1 MEFAYLLGGGTPTI
15 KKYKMAAG
23 HAAGIIVLVPAA
35 DATGLTTSTT
45 TGMVDAVGLTL
56 DAILSQGAPVAYST
70 TQGAVEH
77 LQSVIINSDAVFK
90 ALLVGSAANAVLETR
105 TVGTASSNGLTVVG
119 TTGDTDPSS
128 PDMDEGTVW
137 YASGSNGGASRKITS
152 TTTTLTVTV
161 IVPFSA
167 NRIGDKYHT
176 ADYTPGTEGVTL
188 STNLQNVR
196 GEIAATTGRMSCI
209 DLNLNGAGNSSLEL
223 ILTDHIWSGSAL
235 S

>member
-1 MEFAYLLGGGTPTI
+1 MQFGYLLSGGAPVI
-15 KKYKMAAG
+15 KKYKMALG

-35 DATGLTTSTT
+35 NATGLTTSTT
-45 TGMVDAVGLTL
+45 TSWANSVGLTM
-56 DAILSQGAPVAYST
+56 DAILNASQPVAYST

-77 LQSVIINSDAVFK
+77 LQSVIINPDAVLR
-90 ALLVGSAANAVLETR
+90 ALLVGSATNAALETR

-161 IVPFSA
+161 VVPFAA
-167 NRIGDKYHT
+167 NRVGDRYHT
-176 ADYTPGTEGVTL
+176 VDYTVGTVGVTMG
-188 STNLQNVR
+188 TNLQNVR
-196 GEIAATTGRMSCI
+196 GEIAATGAEAICV
-209 DLNLNGAGNSSLEL
+209 DLELKGAGDSFLHL
-223 ILTDHIWSGSAL
+223 IQQDHAFASA
-235 S
+235 